1 MVEIGSET
9 YFFKKIDGSS
19 VNFMSLYRT
28 MRPWSYVV
36 GPVLATGTLWIL
48 GRFGFDFGYIFLVLG
63 ILMFYGLRWSLALE
77 DTK

>member
-28 MRPWSYVV
+28 MRPWSYVI
-36 GPVLATGTLWIL
+36 GPILATAALATLNQ
-48 GRFGFDFGYIFLVLG
+48 FGFDFGYIFLILG

-77 DTK
+77 DTR